1 MTTNFDELTNLRD
14 NLKAIAGELER
25 VDDLLQLVIIVLS
38 DPKYNSSLTRNVLE
52 GASRHMERILDEME
66 EFYR

>member
-38 DPKYNSSLTRNVLE
+38 DPKYNSRLSRDVLE